1 MSRDATGIS
10 PPLSSELLSWQS
22 YRPTAG
28 PITRKV
34 TMGAIWVVIV
44 FGCRELWLSLGGME
58 STALRVGIVGT
69 VLAAGL
75 WLGFR
80 LVNWPRFAEFL
91 INVESELKKVSWPTK
106 TELWRASMV
115 VVFTIVFMSV
125 LLFGFDILWDQ
136 IGRLLRFIFG

>member
-1 MSRDATGIS
+1 
-10 PPLSSELLSWQS
+10 
-22 YRPTAG
+22 
-28 PITRKV
+28 
-34 TMGAIWVVIV
+34 MGAIWVVIL

-58 STALRVGIVGT
+58 STALRIGIVGI